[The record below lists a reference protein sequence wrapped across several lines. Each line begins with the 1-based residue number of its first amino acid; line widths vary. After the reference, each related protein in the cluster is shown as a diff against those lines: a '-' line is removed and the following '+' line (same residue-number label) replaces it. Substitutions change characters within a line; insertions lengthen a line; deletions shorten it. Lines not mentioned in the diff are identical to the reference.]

1 MQIFLC
7 QVRRIFGSSGYS
19 QSASLLALHQITGD
33 ILVNGKR
40 TGLFPAEFQA
50 LDGNITF
57 FRSLDHILDKIGFC
71 HGFSGL
77 QIQSQISGPVH
88 LIVDTEAC
96 GNSDFCCCDC
106 FRGSIGKLQGVIGF
120 HVIRAIFDTDNTG
133 FQIFDSRFGSQ
144 FRYSNGDPAADAV

>member
-33 ILVNGKR
+33 ILVN
-40 TGLFPAEFQA
+40 
-50 LDGNITF
+50 DGNITF
-57 FRSLDHILDKIGFC
+57 FRSLDHILDKIGFR